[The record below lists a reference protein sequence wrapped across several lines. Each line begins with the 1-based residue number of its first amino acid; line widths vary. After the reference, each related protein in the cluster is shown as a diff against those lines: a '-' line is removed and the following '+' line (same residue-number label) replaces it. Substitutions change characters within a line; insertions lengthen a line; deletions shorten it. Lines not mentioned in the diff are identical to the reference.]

1 MISWS
6 IVTGLLFHGKYPNVN
21 STDCRTPGGRISGTP
36 VREWGKFVTNDD
48 PAGPASHDDWE
59 RLIAGL
65 RSGDEV
71 VLREFHRR
79 YGPMLHGIA
88 ESRLA
93 PGMRRRFD
101 ADDVVQSVFRTFF
114 RRARI
119 GYFKFD
125 DNQRLWNLM
134 CAITLTKL
142 REKARFHSRHA
153 RSVQREQSVEGAAES
168 SRSELESQ
176 QLPPDESVAFADA
189 FETMLSSLDEAEQKL
204 VDLKL
209 QDLTNDEVAETLG
222 VSEKTVRR
230 RLLRLQQ
237 KIEGALE
244 GE

>member
-1 MISWS
+1 M
-6 IVTGLLFHGKYPNVN
+6 T
-21 STDCRTPGGRISGTP
+21 T
-36 VREWGKFVTNDD
+36 DD
-48 PAGPASHDDWE
+48 PAGSAGHDDWE

-65 RSGDEV
+65 MSGDEV
-71 VLREFHRR
+71 ILREFHRR

-119 GYFKFD
+119 GYFRFE

-142 REKARFHSRHA
+142 REKVRFHSRHS
-153 RSVQREQSVEGAAES
+153 RSVSREQPVES
-168 SRSELESQ
+168 SDDSSGSG
-176 QLPPDESVAFADA
+176 LPSPHSSPDDSVAFRDA
-189 FETMLSSLDEAEQKL
+189 FETLLGSLDETEQQL

-230 RLLRLQQ
+230 RLKRLQE
-237 KIEGALE
+237 KIEGALLE
-244 GE
+244 GGPE